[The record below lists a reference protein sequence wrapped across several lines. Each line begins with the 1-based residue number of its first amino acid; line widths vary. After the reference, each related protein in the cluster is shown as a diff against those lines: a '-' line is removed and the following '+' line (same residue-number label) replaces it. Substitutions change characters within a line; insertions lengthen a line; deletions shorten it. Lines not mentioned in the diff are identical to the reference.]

1 MSVANE
7 IGSKFTASGADEKK
21 KAEKCLNKITA
32 DRKTDLFRIV
42 LRHWCDL
49 TYP

>member
-21 KAEKCLNKITA
+21 KAKKSV
-32 DRKTDLFRIV
+32 KTKLPPKVKQIYFGLF
-42 LRHWCDL
+42 
-49 TYP
+49 

>member
-21 KAEKCLNKITA
+21 KAKKG
-32 DRKTDLFRIV
+32 V
-42 LRHWCDL
+42 
-49 TYP
+49 

>member
-21 KAEKCLNKITA
+21 KAKSKITS
-32 DRKTDLFRIV
+32 DRKTDLYRFIFV
-42 LRHWCDL
+42 LHDIGV
-49 TYP
+49 T